1 MQGTSTGYIKEYLK
15 KRNLILT
22 FVASLIKAMITWHN
36 PLDNP
41 ERKFPDDDKV
51 SLWLNQPVTEKNWRE
66 HVRLSWEISPI
77 LAVYLPLR

>member
-1 MQGTSTGYIKEYLK
+1 MSRSDFSFLGIPLYIQYWYP
-15 KRNLILT
+15 
-22 FVASLIKAMITWHN
+22 ASFW
-36 PLDNP
+36 P

-51 SLWLNQPVTEKNWRE
+51 SLWLNQPVTVKNWRE